1 MIIRLLYSISRFKQ
15 NKTVVGFLMSNQDVK
30 KYFEKLDAKQ
40 DDALEKAMDEL
51 KKDGLL
57 ETQEDGFSLVLTQ
70 KGANTL

>member
-1 MIIRLLYSISRFKQ
+1 LK
-15 NKTVVGFLMSNQDVK
+15 N
-30 KYFEKLDAKQ
+30 LDAKQ